1 MPRSAIGQ
9 LLVFVLIIVAANAIL
24 PMVGIPIH
32 VSIVGS
38 LVLTAILWIVM
49 GLLQGKSWRDVKRMP
64 DQTKLCS

>member
-32 VSIVGS
+32 ISIVGS

-49 GLLQGKSWRDVKRMP
+49 GLLQGKS
-64 DQTKLCS
+64 